1 MADTNTAREP
11 RDLAPDLVGVKS
23 RVSWSA
29 ILAGA
34 VIALAVYFVLT
45 LLFGAIGISLTD
57 AGVRDRAVAIG
68 VLVAMI
74 ASVIIALF
82 TGGWVA
88 AQLTAGENRQE
99 AVIYGLLTWATVS
112 IMALFLVAAGLKAGY
127 FAAVGGSMVAQN
139 SPNAPN
145 WKDGAKALGATDAQI
160 TSFESNLDK
169 DKIAAAAND
178 PANQE
183 RAREAAMTAAW
194 TALVATML
202 GMAACVGGA
211 LVGAGTAFRIYPV
224 RTVRTDTGPRLIVPT
239 A

>member
-34 VIALAVYFVLT
+34 VIALAVYFVLA

-57 AGVRDRAVAIG
+57 AGAGVGNVAIG
-68 VLVAMI
+68 VLIAMI
-74 ASVIIALF
+74 CTVILALF
-82 TGGWVA
+82 VGGWVA

-112 IMALFLVAAGLKAGY
+112 IVVLFLVTSGVKAGY
-127 FAAVGGSMVAQN
+127 FAVVGGSMVAQN
-139 SPNAPN
+139 TPNAPT
-145 WKDGAKALGATDAQI
+145 WEEGAKAVGVTDAQLA
-160 TSFESNLDK
+160 SLKANLDPER
-169 DKIAAAAND
+169 IRAAAND
-178 PANQE
+178 PAE
-183 RAREAAMTAAW
+183 RERVREGAMTAAW

-202 GMAACVGGA
+202 GMAACIGGA

-224 RTVRTDTGPRLIVPT
+224 RAVRTDAGPRLIVPT